1 VVRRHAP
8 GFAEDV
14 GGGIVIGGDRYT
26 VTGNLVDQIDSRDGI
41 RVEPGAAGTLLRANV
56 ATRNG
61 DDGIDVDSP
70 ATTVTANVANDN
82 VDLGIEAVAGVTD
95 GGGNRAR
102 GNGNPAQRVGVA
114 CS

>member
-1 VVRRHAP
+1 V
-8 GFAEDV
+8 
-14 GGGIVIGGDRYT
+14 GGDRYT
-26 VTGNLVDQIDSRDGI
+26 VTGNLVDQIDFRDGI
-41 RVEPGAAGTLLRANV
+41 RVEPGAAGTLLRVNV

-82 VDLGIEAVAGVTD
+82 GDLGIEAVAGVTD

-102 GNGNPAQRVGVA
+102 GNGDPAQCVGVV